1 MRTLRQTHTSLGTPS
16 GNPLSTAAI
25 DWHNLPLFPLGTVLF
40 PGGVLPLRVFEARYV
55 DMMRERMKAE
65 QPFGVC
71 LIKDGAEVGGPAVPF
86 EIGCLAS
93 IVDFDMLQPGILNIR
108 THGGARF
115 RVLETRNEADGL
127 VRANTEAV
135 SDDAKLPLPAEF
147 SQCAQMLRA
156 ILPKLPGGLVRTP
169 HQFDDAAWVSN
180 RLAEILPIQALA
192 KQRLMALTAPL
203 MRLEII
209 HKYLTQQG
217 LNNSQ
222 A

>member
-1 MRTLRQTHTSLGTPS
+1 MSA
-16 GNPLSTAAI
+16 STT

-55 DMMRERMKAE
+55 DMLRERMKLA

-71 LIKDGAEVGGPAVPF
+71 LIKEGPEVGGPAVPF
-86 EIGCLAS
+86 ETGCLAS
-93 IVDFDMLQPGILNIR
+93 IVDFDMQQLGVLNIR
-108 THGGARF
+108 THGGGRF
-115 RVLETRNEADGL
+115 RVLETHSESNGL
-127 VRANTEAV
+127 VRARTEALA
-135 SDDAKLPLPAEF
+135 DDAMIAIPAQF
-147 SQCAQMLRA
+147 GNCTLMLRA
-156 ILPKLPGGLVRTP
+156 ILPKLPTELVRTP

-192 KQRLMALTAPL
+192 KQRLMELTDPL

-209 HKYLTQQG
+209 HKYLAQQG
-217 LNNSQ
+217 LKNLQ